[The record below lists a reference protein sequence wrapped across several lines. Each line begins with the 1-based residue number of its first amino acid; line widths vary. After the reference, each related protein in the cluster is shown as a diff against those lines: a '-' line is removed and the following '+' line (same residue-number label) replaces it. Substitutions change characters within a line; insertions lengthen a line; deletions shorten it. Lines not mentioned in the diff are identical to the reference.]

1 MKAFAEL
8 LLVVPEV
15 WESTS
20 WQTRTSQ
27 RRAPWHPPY
36 DAPGRMSEEQA
47 AKLKVFVAALQ
58 GPDNSLGKDRNK
70 SGDKMTIEEHQD
82 EIWMDLRFK
91 DAKRCWIQWL
101 SSHIKHWNWIQNID
115 TWAMSIGLG
124 YDDLI
129 RLSRSRMVGPTL
141 PQSKFKCSALR
152 LCLT

>member
-36 DAPGRMSEEQA
+36 DAPGRMREEQA

-58 GPDNSLGKDRNK
+58 SPDNGLGKDRNK
-70 SGDKMTIEEHQD
+70 SRKDKMTTEEHQD

-91 DAKRCWIQWL
+91 DAKRCWILWL
-101 SSHIKHWNWIQNID
+101 SSRIKHWNWIQDID
-115 TWAMSIGLG
+115 TWAMNIGLG

-129 RLSRSRMVGPTL
+129 RLSRSRTVRSTL
-141 PQSKFKCSALR
+141 L
-152 LCLT
+152 